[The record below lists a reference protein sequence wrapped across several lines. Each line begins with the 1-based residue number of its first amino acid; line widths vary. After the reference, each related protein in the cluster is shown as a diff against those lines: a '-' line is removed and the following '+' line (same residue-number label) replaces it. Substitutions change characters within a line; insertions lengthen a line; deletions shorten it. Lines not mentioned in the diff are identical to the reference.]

1 MPMIPTTIQDQGYE
15 AVGLL
20 SALYSIRAT
29 GTFFAGLFIKENMLH
44 LGIRSADD
52 EHWVMPVRESEVESL
67 LKGELSLFDLIRAT
81 KSLLRIPGDGQPV
94 EQKTKLI
101 FKMFYQMALGKVKT
115 LPNAYYLWNEFHF
128 SRELKKHHA
137 YQ

>member
-1 MPMIPTTIQDQGYE
+1 MSMIPTTIVEHGYE

-20 SALYSIRAT
+20 SALYVVRST
-29 GTFFAGLFIKENMLH
+29 DDFFAGLFTKEDALF
-44 LGIRSADD
+44 LGIRVGN
-52 EHWVMPVRESEVESL
+52 EEFCVMPIRESEVEML
-67 LKGELSLFDLIRAT
+67 LKGELSLFDLIRTT
-81 KSLLRIPGDGQPV
+81 KSLIRIPGDGERI

-101 FKMFYQMALGKVKT
+101 FRMFYQMALGKVKT

-128 SRELKKHHA
+128 SRELKKHYA

>member
-1 MPMIPTTIQDQGYE
+1 
-15 AVGLL
+15 
-20 SALYSIRAT
+20 
-29 GTFFAGLFIKENMLH
+29 MLH